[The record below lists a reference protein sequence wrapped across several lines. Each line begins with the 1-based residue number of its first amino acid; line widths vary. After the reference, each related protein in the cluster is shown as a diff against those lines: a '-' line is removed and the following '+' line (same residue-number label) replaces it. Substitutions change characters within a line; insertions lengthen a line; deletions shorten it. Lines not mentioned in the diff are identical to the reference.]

1 VGRIGETGNGKIMIK
16 IHKPAAT
23 SIPKDLV
30 ERWRNVPA
38 AIIADVSKGAAQ
50 IDPHIRPLCPP
61 GQQPRLFGRA
71 VTALC
76 APPDFGAV
84 LLALDLVKK
93 GDVLVIAAQGHKQH
107 AMIGEILGGHLKRL
121 GAAGLICDG
130 SIRDVA
136 ELASWKDLSCYSLF
150 ITPRGPTGAGLGE
163 VNGTVSFGGLN
174 ISPGDLIIGDD
185 DGLAA
190 VTPALARSL
199 IGDAEAKMAL
209 EVEWLKTLASG
220 KTIAET
226 FGLGDAP

>member
-1 VGRIGETGNGKIMIK
+1 MTK
-16 IHKPAAT
+16 IHKVSPTPIA
-23 SIPKDLV
+23 KDLI
-30 ERWRNVPA
+30 ERWRPVPA
-38 AIIADVSKGAAQ
+38 AIIADVSKGVAQ
-50 IDPHIRPLCPP
+50 IDPAIRPLCPP

-84 LLALDLVKK
+84 LRALDLVQK
-93 GDVLVIAAQGHKQH
+93 GDVLVIAAQGNKQH
-107 AMIGEILGGHLKRL
+107 AMIGEILGGHLRRL

-136 ELASWKDLSCYSLF
+136 ELSGWKDLSCYSSF
-150 ITPRGPTGAGLGE
+150 ITPRGPTGASVGE
-163 VNGTVSFGGLN
+163 VNVTVSFGGLH

-190 VTPALARSL
+190 LTPALAQSL

-209 EVEWLKTLASG
+209 EVEWLKKLGSG
-220 KTIAET
+220 MNIAET
-226 FGLGDAP
+226 FGLGVP